1 MASAE
6 IITIGTEI
14 LLGEIVDTN
23 TRFLARGLRAL
34 GVDLYRTIT
43 IGDNTERIVEAIRD
57 SMSRAQIVITT
68 GGLGPTIDDPTRE
81 AVARAVGVESEF
93 REELWTQIAA
103 MIARYG
109 RAPTEN
115 QKRQAY
121 VPQGAIAIENPV
133 GTAPSFI
140 VEFNSPLLYS
150 GEGLGRRVEPVETVS
165 GAIIALPGVPQEM
178 EYLFEKSV
186 APYLQKHFDLNDVI
200 KVRLLHAVGMS
211 EAAIDEQV
219 GEFELLSNPSVGLAA
234 HSGII
239 DIRITAKAKSETEA
253 NRMIAEIETQARAR
267 LGEVIFGAD
276 DETLEQAAFGA
287 AASGG
292 WNVAVLESA
301 LGGELTRRLAGESL
315 SNLFGVEA
323 AEIESGA
330 LKESTQ
336 KVREKFS
343 AKVALGVA
351 LFPSE
356 TEQVIELC
364 LLTPKGETTR
374 RLTYAGPPK
383 YAPRWASSNA
393 LNLLRLSALRQ
404 ME

>member
-6 IITIGTEI
+6 IITIGTEL

-23 TRFLARGLRAL
+23 TRYLARGLRAL
-34 GVDLYRTIT
+34 GVDLYRTVT

-81 AVARAVGVESEF
+81 AVARAVGVQTEF

-103 MIARYG
+103 IISRYG
-109 RAPTEN
+109 RTPTEN

-140 VEFNSPLLYS
+140 VEFDSPLLYS
-150 GEGLGRRVEPVETVS
+150 GEGPGVR
-165 GAIIALPGVPQEM
+165 GAIISLPGVPQEM

-186 APYLQKHFDLNDVI
+186 APYLQTHFDLRDVI
-200 KVRLLHAVGMS
+200 KVRLLHAIGLS

-219 GEFELLSNPSVGLAA
+219 GEFELLSNPTLGLAA

-239 DIRITAKAKSETEA
+239 DIRITAKAESDARA
-253 NRMIAEIETQARAR
+253 NEMIAEIEFQTRAR

-276 DETLEQAAFGA
+276 DETLEQTALDA

-292 WNVAVLESA
+292 WNVSVVESG
-301 LGGELTRRLAGESL
+301 LGGEMTRRLAGESL
-315 SNLFGVEA
+315 SNLFGVETA
-323 AEIESGA
+323 QIESGM

-343 AKVALGVA
+343 TKVALGVA

-356 TEQVIELC
+356 KEQVIELC
-364 LLTPKGETTR
+364 LLTPQGEITR

-383 YAPRWASSNA
+383 YAPRWAASNA
-393 LNLLRLSALRQ
+393 LNLLRLSALRRT
-404 ME
+404 E